1 MDDSVVE
8 KDPQKPSGFN
18 VPPDSTLTF
27 QEAIKRGEYDPKFL
41 EGFAIWHTLSRDV
54 QFEYIREALK
64 NREKQ
69 YVVQFAEINN
79 VLDFSKKPQLQQ
91 VLNNIQQKIQ
101 KLREEKERL
110 YIEYT
115 KPE

>member
-1 MDDSVVE
+1 MDDSTIE
-8 KDPQKPSGFN
+8 KDRQKPTSSDA
-18 VPPDSTLTF
+18 PQDSMLTF

-54 QFEYIREALK
+54 QFEYILEALK

-69 YVVQFAEINN
+69 YIRQFAEINN

-91 VLNNIQQKIQ
+91 VLVNIQQKIQ